1 MSLWVE
7 LRTQFVV
14 LVLLCL
20 PGTLIAAQ
28 QPADLVVQNA
38 KVLTLDA
45 ARPSADGFAVTNS
58 RFSFVGTNDEVGAY
72 IGPDTRVV
80 DLAGAVVLPGLIDA
94 HLHGVPTYPE
104 GHRLHQVGL
113 SSATTDRMATLVTR
127 LANQARARP
136 AGDWILGFGY
146 EDTVLGGHP
155 DRSVLDRV
163 STEHPVYIVHS
174 SGHRAVANTLALEL
188 SGVSNQTIDPPGG
201 AFLRAADGTLNGI
214 LLESASEP
222 LRAAQTSTPSLDE
235 LMTGVETTLKTFSA
249 NGLTTVVDATPYSS
263 AWLYPVYRALS
274 DAGRLPVRV
283 VVMVPLDMLEA
294 FEPADFKQD
303 DWLSIG
309 PVKVF
314 HGNSLSGRTAWLSE
328 PYLGRPED
336 FGIAPARW
344 QHELNAIVRSIDEKG
359 MQAAIHSNG
368 DREIDMV
375 LKAFESLPEN
385 LSAMEHRH
393 RIEHAS
399 VMTRPLLERA
409 KKAGLVLALH
419 SYVFEH
425 GDKMEDYGAS
435 RWDWMHAHRSALD
448 MGIPVAGNSDYPIS
462 AAEPMLRFQSLL
474 TRRARN
480 GKVYGA
486 KQRIGFIEAVES
498 FTLGAAYS
506 VFQEKTKGS
515 ITPGKLADFV
525 VLDGDPE
532 TLPAG
537 SLSEIGIVST
547 WVGGREAP

>member
-1 MSLWVE
+1 
-7 LRTQFVV
+7 
-14 LVLLCL
+14 
-20 PGTLIAAQ
+20 
-28 QPADLVVQNA
+28 
-38 KVLTLDA
+38 
-45 ARPSADGFAVTNS
+45 
-58 RFSFVGTNDEVGAY
+58 
-72 IGPDTRVV
+72 
-80 DLAGAVVLPGLIDA
+80 
-94 HLHGVPTYPE
+94 
-104 GHRLHQVGL
+104 
-113 SSATTDRMATLVTR
+113 
-127 LANQARARP
+127 
-136 AGDWILGFGY
+136 
-146 EDTVLGGHP
+146 
-155 DRSVLDRV
+155 
-163 STEHPVYIVHS
+163 
-174 SGHRAVANTLALEL
+174 
-188 SGVSNQTIDPPGG
+188 
-201 AFLRAADGTLNGI
+201 
-214 LLESASEP
+214 
-222 LRAAQTSTPSLDE
+222 
-235 LMTGVETTLKTFSA
+235 MTGVETTLKTLSA
-249 NGLTTVVDATPYSS
+249 NGLTTVVDATPYPS

-328 PYLGRPED
+328 PYVGRPED

-486 KQRIGFIEAVES
+486 KQRIGFLEAVES

-525 VLDGDPE
+525 VLDGDPA
-532 TLPAG
+532 TLPAA
-537 SLSEIGIVST
+537 SLSEVGIVST

>member
-1 MSLWVE
+1 MSLLW
-7 LRTQFVV
+7 VV

-20 PGTLIAAQ
+20 SGSLVAAQ
-28 QPADLVVQNA
+28 LPADLVVRNA
-38 KVLTLDA
+38 KVLTMDV
-45 ARPSADGFAVTNS
+45 ARPSAEGFAVADA
-58 RFSFVGTNDEVGAY
+58 RFSFIGSNDELATH

-94 HLHGVPTYPE
+94 HLHGVPTYPA

-113 SSATTDRMATLVTR
+113 SSATTGQMATLVTR
-127 LANQARARP
+127 LAKQARARP

-188 SGVSNQTIDPPGG
+188 SGVSDETPDPPGG
-201 AFLRAADGTLNGI
+201 AFLRGADGKPNGI
-214 LLESASEP
+214 VLESASEP
-222 LRAAQTSTPSLDE
+222 LRAAQKSTPSLDE
-235 LMTGVETTLKTFSA
+235 LMTGVETTLKEFSA
-249 NGLTTVVDATPYSS
+249 NGLTTVVDATPYRR
-263 AWLYPVYRALS
+263 AWLYPVYRALR
-274 DAGRLPVRV
+274 DADRLPVRV
-283 VVMVPLDMLEA
+283 VVMVPLDMLEE
-294 FEPADFKQD
+294 FEPLDFKED

-336 FGIAPARW
+336 FGIPPARS
-344 QHELNAIVRSIDEKG
+344 QTELNAIVHSIHEKG

-375 LKAFESLPEN
+375 LTAIENLPEN
-385 LSAMEHRH
+385 RSAMERRH

-399 VMTRPLLERA
+399 VMNRPLLDRV
-409 KKAGLVLALH
+409 KQAGLVLALH

-462 AAEPMLRFQSLL
+462 AAQPMLRLQSLL

-486 KQRIGFIEAVES
+486 KQRIGFREAVET

-525 VLDGDPE
+525 VLDRDPE
-532 TLPAG
+532 TTSAG
-537 SLSEIGIVST
+537 SLSEVGIVST
-547 WVGGREAP
+547 WVAGLQSP